1 MNQKNW
7 LLYLL
12 TAVLGVLSI
21 ILPVFFHAGLK
32 HFESPVFTLIRI
44 GIEGIS
50 MWSFAFLF
58 STGFVMRSFT
68 KLPGWKLGLATM
80 ALFPVIA
87 IIELTIFDSTS
98 HNLLPIEF
106 ILYAIYTAPGI
117 VGAYIGQGVQRFT
130 Q

>member
-1 MNQKNW
+1 MKNNALW
-7 LLYLL
+7 IYLL
-12 TAVLGVLSI
+12 TSVLGVVSI
-21 ILPVFFHAGLK
+21 VLPTFFHAGLK
-32 HFESPVFTLIRI
+32 HYESPVFTLIRI

-68 KLPGWKLGLATM
+68 KLPGWKIGLATM
-80 ALFPVIA
+80 ALFPIIA
-87 IIELTIFDSTS
+87 LIELMIFDSTS

-106 ILYAIYTAPGI
+106 ILYAIYTTPGI
-117 VGAYIGQGVQRFT
+117 IGAYIGQGVQRFT